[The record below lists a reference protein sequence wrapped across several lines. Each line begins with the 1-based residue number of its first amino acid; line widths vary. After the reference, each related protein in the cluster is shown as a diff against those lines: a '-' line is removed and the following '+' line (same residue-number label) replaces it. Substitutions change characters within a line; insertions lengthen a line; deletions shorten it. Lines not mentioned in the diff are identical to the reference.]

1 MGFGLLNF
9 LFSPGLYF
17 IPAFGDKRHMSAAS
31 DKHPGTPML
40 PAIAAV
46 IVAAGSGSRMAG
58 ATPKQFLDLC
68 GKPVLCHSVDNFA
81 SHAAVVDIV
90 IVGPPDDLASVR
102 RALGPRRMQ
111 DERLR
116 IVAGGATRQQSV
128 KAGLAALGNSED
140 GNRTGDMGGSDGGGD
155 GGGRFG
161 DMIRNRANLVGIHD
175 AARPLVS
182 HAVIDR
188 LAAAISDEV
197 PAALPVL
204 PVADTLKSAHV
215 QKSTH
220 VQEVVQAGRISGT
233 IDRNGVWAAQTPQMF
248 DLATILALHEG
259 YERHEGHDGTQPV
272 TDDVSLAEAAGLAI
286 AAIEGDRRLM
296 KLTHQDDLAML
307 VALAQNDP
315 ATEDLAKED
324 LAGGSGAMAEMMDLR
339 VGNGFDVHK
348 FADTPGP
355 IMLAGISVPSPHG
368 MLAHSDG
375 DVGLHALCDAI
386 FGALGDGDIGFHFP
400 PSDARWKNADSAQFL
415 RFAVDRCAQHSAELR
430 HLDLTIICETP
441 KITPHRDAMRARI
454 AEISGLPIARIG
466 VKATTSEGLGFTG
479 RGEGIAAQAT
489 ASVLFRGGA

>member
-1 MGFGLLNF
+1 
-9 LFSPGLYF
+9 
-17 IPAFGDKRHMSAAS
+17 MSAAS
-31 DKHPGTPML
+31 DKHPGTPVP
-40 PAIAAV
+40 PAIAVV
-46 IVAAGSGSRMAG
+46 IVAAGSGSRMSG

-81 SHAAVVDIV
+81 SHAAVVVIV

-128 KAGLAALGNSED
+128 KAGLAALG
-140 GNRTGDMGGSDGGGD
+140 GSD

-161 DMIRNRANLVGIHD
+161 DMTSNRANLVGIHD

-188 LAAAISDEV
+188 LAATISDDV

-204 PVADTLKSAHV
+204 PVADTLKSTHV
-215 QKSTH
+215 QKSAP
-220 VQEVVQAGRISGT
+220 VQESLHIQELVQAGRISGT

-259 YERHEGHDGTQPV
+259 YERHEGPDGTQPV

-315 ATEDLAKED
+315 AKED

-415 RFAVDRCAQHSAELR
+415 RFAVDRCAQHNAELR

>member
-17 IPAFGDKRHMSAAS
+17 IPAFGDKWHMSAAS
-31 DKHPGTPML
+31 DKNPGTPMP

-81 SHAAVVDIV
+81 SHAAVVEIV
-90 IVGPPDDLASVR
+90 IVGPPDDLTSVR
-102 RALGPRRMQ
+102 RALGHQRMQ

-128 KAGLAALGNSED
+128 KAGLAALGGSNG
-140 GNRTGDMGGSDGGGD
+140 GNRAGDMT
-155 GGGRFG
+155 
-161 DMIRNRANLVGIHD
+161 RNRASLVGIHD

-204 PVADTLKSAHV
+204 PVADTLKS
-215 QKSTH
+215 TH
-220 VQEVVQAGRISGT
+220 VQDSVHIQESVRVGRISGT

-259 YERHEGHDGTQPV
+259 YERHEGHDGSTQPV
-272 TDDVSLAEAAGLAI
+272 TDDVSLAEGAGLAI

-315 ATEDLAKED
+315 ANNDPAKEDLAKEDLAKDD

-348 FADTPGP
+348 FADTSGP

-415 RFAVDRCAQHSAELR
+415 RFAVERCAQHNAELR

>member
-1 MGFGLLNF
+1 M
-9 LFSPGLYF
+9 P
-17 IPAFGDKRHMSAAS
+17 
-31 DKHPGTPML
+31 

-58 ATPKQFLDLC
+58 ATPKQFLDLS
-68 GKPVLCHSVDNFA
+68 GKPVLCHCVDNFA
-81 SHAAVVDIV
+81 SHAAVVEIV

-102 RALGPRRMQ
+102 RALGPRRME

-128 KAGLAALGNSED
+128 KAGLAALGGSENSD
-140 GNRTGDMGGSDGGGD
+140 RIGDKGGSDGGG
-155 GGGRFG
+155 RFV
-161 DMIRNRANLVGIHD
+161 DMTSNRAKLVGIHD

-188 LAAAISDEV
+188 LAAAISDDV

-215 QKSTH
+215 RKSTH
-220 VQEVVQAGRISGT
+220 VQESLHIQELVQAGRISGT

-259 YERHEGHDGTQPV
+259 YERHEGHDGTRPV
-272 TDDVSLAEAAGLAI
+272 TDDVSLAEAAGLPI

-315 ATEDLAKED
+315 AKKDLAKED
-324 LAGGSGAMAEMMDLR
+324 SAGGSGTMAEMMDLR

-368 MLAHSDG
+368 ILAHSDG

-415 RFAVDRCAQHSAELR
+415 RFAVERCAQHNAELR

-441 KITPHRDAMRARI
+441 KITPRRDAMRARI
-454 AEISGLPIARIG
+454 AEISGLPITRIG

-489 ASVLFRGGA
+489 ASVLFMGGA

>member
-1 MGFGLLNF
+1 
-9 LFSPGLYF
+9 
-17 IPAFGDKRHMSAAS
+17 
-31 DKHPGTPML
+31 ML

-81 SHAAVVDIV
+81 SHAAVVEIV

-128 KAGLAALGNSED
+128 KAGLAALGGSED
-140 GNRTGDMGGSDGGGD
+140 GNRTGDKGGSD

-161 DMIRNRANLVGIHD
+161 DMISNRANLVGIHD

-220 VQEVVQAGRISGT
+220 VQELVQVGRISGT
-233 IDRNGVWAAQTPQMF
+233 IDRNGFWVAQTPQMF

-272 TDDVSLAEAAGLAI
+272 TDDVSLAEAAGLAV

-315 ATEDLAKED
+315 AKED

-400 PSDARWKNADSAQFL
+400 PSDARWKTADSAQFL
-415 RFAVDRCAQHSAELR
+415 RFAVDRCAQHKAKLR
-430 HLDLTIICETP
+430 HLDLTIICEMP

>member
-1 MGFGLLNF
+1 M
-9 LFSPGLYF
+9 P
-17 IPAFGDKRHMSAAS
+17 
-31 DKHPGTPML
+31 

-46 IVAAGSGSRMAG
+46 IVAAGSGSRMSG
-58 ATPKQFLDLC
+58 ATPKQFLDLN

-81 SHAAVVDIV
+81 SHAAVVVIV

-128 KAGLAALGNSED
+128 KAGLAALGGSED
-140 GNRTGDMGGSDGGGD
+140 GNRTGDKGGSD

-161 DMIRNRANLVGIHD
+161 DMTSNRANLVGIHD

-188 LAAAISDEV
+188 LAAAISDDV

-215 QKSTH
+215 QKSLH
-220 VQEVVQAGRISGT
+220 IQELVQAGRISGT

-259 YERHEGHDGTQPV
+259 YERNEGHDGTQPV
-272 TDDVSLAEAAGLAI
+272 TDDVSLAEGAGLAI

-307 VALAQNDP
+307 VALTQNDP
-315 ATEDLAKED
+315 AKED
-324 LAGGSGAMAEMMDLR
+324 LAGGIVAMAEMMDLR

-400 PSDARWKNADSAQFL
+400 PSDAQWKNADSAQFL
-415 RFAVDRCAQHSAELR
+415 RFAVDRCAQHRAKLR

-454 AEISGLPIARIG
+454 AEISGLSITRIG